1 MLGEIVVFLST
12 VGSNGAGQVARQLIL
27 HFFVVDEIVVV
38 APQRLLVVLIGQWL
52 RVVYF
57 SDRTA
62 SYFGG
67 GEKRVFVR
75 G

>member
-38 APQRLLVVLIGQWL
+38 APQRLFVVLVGQ
-52 RVVYF
+52 
-57 SDRTA
+57 
-62 SYFGG
+62 
-67 GEKRVFVR
+67 
-75 G
+75 